1 MSHCRT
7 LELPLPP
14 FQFVA
19 GDARR
24 SSSGRGKRR
33 CDTPLRARV
42 LFICDDDA
50 VRDATLQLLRA
61 FGYDA
66 AALSSAEALA
76 QARGYTHLDL
86 IIADHCLDSTD
97 GLDVISRLRAT
108 DGTRWKALLLTYD
121 PWLPATLSG
130 RAADIWVVERP
141 LSGHG
146 LLSVLHGLIG
156 EPI

>member
-1 MSHCRT
+1 M
-7 LELPLPP
+7 
-14 FQFVA
+14 
-19 GDARR
+19 
-24 SSSGRGKRR
+24 
-33 CDTPLRARV
+33 
-42 LFICDDDA
+42 LFICDDEA

-66 AALSSAEALA
+66 AAAPSAAALA
-76 QARGYTHLDL
+76 QARSYAHLDL
-86 IIADHCLDSTD
+86 IIADHCLDATD

-121 PWLPATLSG
+121 PWLPSTLSD
-130 RAADIWVVERP
+130 RAGDVSIVERP

-146 LLSVLHGLIG
+146 LLSVLQGLIG